1 MRLTPV
7 NRDQANAYIRL
18 HHRHSK
24 AVQGYRFA
32 VGLAEGDELRGVA
45 VAGRP
50 VARALDDGRTIE
62 ILRVCT
68 DGIRNGCT
76 RLYGACCRAAAAMG
90 YQIAITYTLEAEGGA
105 SLRASGF
112 APVATVK
119 DRQWDTP
126 SRPREQRELLGD
138 RIRWQRTLSSSV
150 NTDE

>member
-1 MRLTPV
+1 MRLVPV
-7 NRDQANAYIRL
+7 NRDQANAYIKA

-32 VGLAEGDELRGVA
+32 VGLAVDDQLRGVA

-76 RLYGACCRAAAAMG
+76 RLYGACCRAAAALG
-90 YQIAITYTLEAEGGA
+90 YHVAVTYTLEAEGGA
-105 SLRASGF
+105 SLRAAGF
-112 APVATVK
+112 RPVAQVR
-119 DRQWDTP
+119 DRQWGCE
-126 SRPREQRELLGD
+126 SRPREQRELIGD
-138 RIRWQRTLSSSV
+138 RIRWERTL
-150 NTDE
+150 